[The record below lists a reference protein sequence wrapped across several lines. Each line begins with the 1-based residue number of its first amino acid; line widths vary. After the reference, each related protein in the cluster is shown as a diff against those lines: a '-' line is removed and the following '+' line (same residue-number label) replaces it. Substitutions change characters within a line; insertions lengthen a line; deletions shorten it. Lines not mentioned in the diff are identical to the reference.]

1 MNRPK
6 IKICGITQ
14 KKQGIEI
21 AEMGIDALGFIL
33 YQKSPRYIAPET
45 IRDII
50 KDLPPLTKT
59 VGVFV
64 NESIDDLGRIARSA
78 SLDMVQLSGDESP
91 DYCSQI
97 SALGLPWIKA
107 FRIKDQSS
115 IKQIQYYA
123 TDTILLD
130 AWSSDEY
137 GGTGKVFDWSLL
149 RNSSALPRI
158 ILAGGLTAENATE
171 AVRQVAPYGL
181 DLSSGVEI
189 SPGVKSI
196 EKVRLLLDAFNRA

>member
-64 NESIDDLGRIARSA
+64 NESIDDLRRIARSA

-115 IKQIQYYA
+115 IDQIPLYP

-189 SPGVKSI
+189 SPGVKSM
-196 EKVRLLLDAFNRA
+196 EKVRLLLDALQ